1 MRKNFTRFVCV
12 GIASFCMM
20 AVFGQEKIPAVKNI
34 FDEKSIRKLNEVE
47 LRADEGTEYW
57 WPDSVIYYDADGE
70 PYSKDYYDLEKRTA
84 TSTSEYDDWS
94 LSEPQSTDGYFFMK
108 QTVTFYKYSGKLT
121 FSLTALNWFIW
132 WNYADGEYNTVSDTK
147 GNLILI
153 DIKGVPDNNGNDNFI
168 EYRIQYNENNEPALI
183 ERYNYDRFKQ
193 VYQYEYNEK
202 GNPTLFQTKYI
213 DNNGLPIITDYDYKI
228 TAKYDEG
235 RKPLGIYMFYGSTSQ
250 GKWLLNEYVLFY
262 YSDKTNTPNV
272 AVENNNPIGSNNQGN
287 FDLNVNL
294 PTDSIGNGSIT
305 ITFPEGFT
313 LDTKNTKL
321 TVDFTALFTLTV
333 TKQENYSWLLEIKPK
348 TLRSASLRAGE
359 AKKMLQVAYT
369 VDAKK
374 KKGTYD
380 ISVNSIL
387 FETKSGNYYPEPA
400 ITVPAVVNR
409 WGVGIE
415 TVENESVWTSGGNLY
430 VRTAKACT
438 VSVYTLPGQL
448 IRQQAVGAGET
459 AIPLPQGIYFVKTG
473 GITRKIFVR

>member
-1 MRKNFTRFVCV
+1 MRKNFTRLVCV

-20 AVFGQEKIPAVKNI
+20 SVFGQGKMSVERRIIPSEKVKLRTG
-34 FDEKSIRKLNEVE
+34 DE
-47 LRADEGTEYW
+47 TEYW
-57 WPDSVIYYDADGE
+57 WPDSIITYDSAGEPTEKIYYDKESRTSTYFTFQNGIWNASESVNTNGYMFAKPKVGFYALADGRRSFSGNGLNLMFWWT
-70 PYSKDYYDLEKRTA
+70 YNADLEFN
-84 TSTSEYDDWS
+84 SM
-94 LSEPQSTDGYFFMK
+94 QDGNGNLVLAEVITK
-108 QTVTFYKYSGKLT
+108 NPINGTYKYAEFRIK
-121 FSLTALNWFIW
+121 
-132 WNYADGEYNTVSDTK
+132 YND
-147 GNLILI
+147 
-153 DIKGVPDNNGNDNFI
+153 
-168 EYRIQYNENNEPALI
+168 RNEPVLV
-183 ERYNYDRFKQ
+183 ERYNYNTLKEIIQFNYD
-193 VYQYEYNEK
+193 EK
-202 GNPTLFQTKYI
+202 GHQTLLENMWI
-213 DNNGLPIITDYDYKI
+213 DSETQLPIIIDSNWKV
-228 TAKYDEG
+228 TAKYDEEG
-235 RKPLGIYMFYGSTSQ
+235 KPVEIRQYRGNTSSE
-250 GKWLLNEYVLFY
+250 KWLLEAYYNFY
-262 YSDKTNTPNV
+262 YSDGAYIPNV
-272 AVENNNPIGSNNQGN
+272 AVVNNNPIGTNNLGN
-287 FDLNVNL
+287 FDVNVNI
-294 PTDSIGNGSIT
+294 PTDSISNGSIT

-313 LDTKNTKL
+313 IDTKNTKL

-387 FETKSGNYYPEPA
+387 FETKGGNYYPEPA

-415 TVENESVWTSGGNLY
+415 TVENGSVWTSGENLY

-473 GITRKIFVR
+473 DMTRKIFVK

>member
-1 MRKNFTRFVCV
+1 MRKNFTRLVCV

-20 AVFGQEKIPAVKNI
+20 AVFGQEKMPVERRVFQKQ
-34 FDEKSIRKLNEVE
+34 NEIE

-57 WPDSVIYYDADGE
+57 WPDSVIYYNYLGE
-70 PYSKDYYDLEKRTA
+70 PYYKVYYNEGKK
-84 TSTSEYDDWS
+84 TSTSSELENGNWVPGETYSSNGFVFFSMKPTYRVDDKGQHLFFADTYFWVGTIPLGAAFIPVAKYDD
-94 LSEPQSTDGYFFMK
+94 
-108 QTVTFYKYSGKLT
+108 
-121 FSLTALNWFIW
+121 
-132 WNYADGEYNTVSDTK
+132 K
-147 GNLILI
+147 GNLIFLEFSI
-153 DIKGVPDNNGNDNFI
+153 DFTNTGKPTVIHTYI
-168 EYRIQYNENNEPALI
+168 ITYNEKNNPILLE
-183 ERYNYDRFKQ
+183 YYWYGYDSVTRTT
-193 VYQYEYNEK
+193 QYEYDKNGHCTQIKVSEYNEDKEIMEMTQIQKMNFDEK
-202 GNPTLFQTKYI
+202 GRPSRGNCLMLKDGTMSSS
-213 DNNGLPIITDYDYKI
+213 II
-228 TAKYDEG
+228 
-235 RKPLGIYMFYGSTSQ
+235 FS
-250 GKWLLNEYVLFY
+250 
-262 YSDKTNTPNV
+262 YSDKTYTSNV
-272 AVENNNPIGSNNQGN
+272 AVENNNPIGTNNLGN
-287 FDLNVNL
+287 FDVNVNI

-313 LDTKNTKL
+313 LDAKNTRL
-321 TVDFTALFTLTV
+321 TADFTNLFTLTV
-333 TKQENYSWLLEIKPK
+333 TKQENNSWLLEIKPK

-387 FETKSGNYYPEPA
+387 FETKGGNYYPEPA

-415 TVENESVWTSGGNLY
+415 TVENESIWTSGGNLY

-448 IRQQAVGAGET
+448 IRQQTVGTGET